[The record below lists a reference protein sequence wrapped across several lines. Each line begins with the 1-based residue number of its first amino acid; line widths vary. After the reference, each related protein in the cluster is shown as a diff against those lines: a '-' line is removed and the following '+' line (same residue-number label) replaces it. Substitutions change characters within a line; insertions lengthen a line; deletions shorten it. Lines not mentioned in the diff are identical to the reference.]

1 MKTSCKFT
9 FDLAD
14 AFIIVML
21 LGYTIR
27 CLTSTCQFSVSI
39 PTKASLYGTWKEG
52 FLSCLLFLLLISQLL
67 VNTFNVKAILDVK
80 ASRLTTR

>member
-67 VNTFNVKAILDVK
+67 VNTFNIDAITGMRVP
-80 ASRLTTR
+80 SLTTR